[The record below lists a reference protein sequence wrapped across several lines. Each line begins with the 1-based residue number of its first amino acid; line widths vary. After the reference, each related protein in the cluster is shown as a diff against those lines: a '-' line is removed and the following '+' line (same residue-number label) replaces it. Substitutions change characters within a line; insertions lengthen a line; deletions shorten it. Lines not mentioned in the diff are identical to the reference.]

1 LGFGYTFNR
10 KSDMRVFLTVAWI
23 SAASALCVASAQN
36 YIAPPAAGQTIAAA
50 LSVYA
55 FPANGQSSAQQSKDQ
70 GACYT
75 WAVST
80 TGVDPFHA
88 SQQAQQQQQLAAQ
101 QAQSVQ
107 QGEQGA
113 GVTGAAGGAAGG
125 ALIGAIAGDAGKGA
139 AIGAAVGFFG
149 RRIRARERE
158 EEAEQ
163 QQSWQTQ
170 TAQQNFGAQMNSF
183 KKAFSA
189 CLEAHK
195 YTVEY

>member
-1 LGFGYTFNR
+1 
-10 KSDMRVFLTVAWI
+10 MRVFLTVAWMI
-23 SAASALCVASAQN
+23 TASALCVASAQN
-36 YIAPPAAGQTIAAA
+36 YIAPPTAGQTIAAA

-55 FPANGQSSAQQSKDQ
+55 FPGNGQSSAQQSKDQ
-70 GACYT
+70 AACYT

-80 TGVDPFHA
+80 TGTDPFRA

-101 QAQSVQ
+101 QAQAVQ

-113 GVTGAAGGAAGG
+113 GVRGAAGGAAGG

-149 RRIRARERE
+149 RRMRARERE

-170 TAQQNFGAQMNSF
+170 AAQQNYGAQMNSF